1 MKNCISTCRVAIFYA
16 FCYYIGVMEVVKK
29 DINRRELSI
38 IERSARNSIIWRL
51 AGVGF
56 NVSSIANI
64 MNMTQSTVSRM
75 VDKKPS
81 GSKVIDIVLFGDK
94 LGE

>member
-1 MKNCISTCRVAIFYA
+1 
-16 FCYYIGVMEVVKK
+16 MESVKK

-51 AGVGF
+51 SAVGF
-56 NVSSIANI
+56 TVSSIANI

-81 GSKVIDIVLFGDK
+81 RSKVIDTVLFGDK

>member
-1 MKNCISTCRVAIFYA
+1 
-16 FCYYIGVMEVVKK
+16 MEPVKK
-29 DINRRELSI
+29 DINKRELSI

-51 AGVGF
+51 SSVGF

-75 VDKKPS
+75 IDKKPS
-81 GSKVIDIVLFGDK
+81 RSKVIDAVLFGDK
-94 LGE
+94 IGE

>member
-1 MKNCISTCRVAIFYA
+1 MKNCYSTCIVAIFYA
-16 FCYYIGVMEVVKK
+16 FVYYTGVMNTVKK
-29 DINRRELSI
+29 DINTRELSI
-38 IERSARNSIIWRL
+38 IERSTRNSIIWRL
-51 AGVGF
+51 SCVGF

-75 VDKKPS
+75 IDKKPS
-81 GSKVIDIVLFGDK
+81 RSKVIDTVLFGDK

>member
-1 MKNCISTCRVAIFYA
+1 MVGLAIFYA
-16 FCYYIGVMEVVKK
+16 FCYYTGVMETVKK
-29 DINRRELSI
+29 DINKRELSL
-38 IERSARNSIIWRL
+38 IERSTRNSIIWRL
-51 AGVGF
+51 ASVGF

-81 GSKVIDIVLFGDK
+81 RSKVIDTVLFGDK

>member
-1 MKNCISTCRVAIFYA
+1 
-16 FCYYIGVMEVVKK
+16 MEAVKK

-51 AGVGF
+51 AEVGF
-56 NVSSIANI
+56 SVSSIANI

-81 GSKVIDIVLFGDK
+81 RSKVIDTVLFGDK